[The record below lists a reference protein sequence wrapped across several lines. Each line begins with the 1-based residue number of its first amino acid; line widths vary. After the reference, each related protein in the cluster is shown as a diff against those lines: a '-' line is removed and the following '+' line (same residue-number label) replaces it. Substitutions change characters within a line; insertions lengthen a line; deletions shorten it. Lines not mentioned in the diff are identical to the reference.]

1 MSGVRA
7 PFVRLAPDGG
17 DDDRAETNASSE
29 ISEGEM
35 ERGVETWLAGSEPIV
50 ATIEGDGGGSGE
62 RVKYTTFAN
71 EPPTCGANSKASN
84 SSHSVSSEA
93 DQAERTYV
101 DCNV

>member
-7 PFVRLAPDGG
+7 PFVRLVDGLAPDGG
-17 DDDRAETNASSE
+17 EGDRTEARASSE

-35 ERGVETWLAGSEPIV
+35 ERGVETWLAGSEPRV

-71 EPPTCGANSKASN
+71 EPPTSTAMCETGSM
-84 SSHSVSSEA
+84 
-93 DQAERTYV
+93 
-101 DCNV
+101 